1 LWDLVEGRQ
10 PGLFAQLLTVPLF
23 HEHKILCQVAGHQM
37 NTVKALPALVI
48 EEEEIRRFAAALED
62 VITAAERYP
71 AALARL
77 GLRTLP
83 RAASVRR

>member
-1 LWDLVEGRQ
+1 
-10 PGLFAQLLTVPLF
+10 
-23 HEHKILCQVAGHQM
+23 M

-62 VITAAERYP
+62 VVAAAERYP
-71 AALARL
+71 AALTRL

-83 RAASVRR
+83 RAASARR